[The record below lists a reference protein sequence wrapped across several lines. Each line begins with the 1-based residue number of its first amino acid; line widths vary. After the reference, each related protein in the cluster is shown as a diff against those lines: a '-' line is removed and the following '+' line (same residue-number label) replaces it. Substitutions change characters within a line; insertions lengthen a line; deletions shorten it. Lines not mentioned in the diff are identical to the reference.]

1 MLLKLLGLLDLFA
14 GITLFVMKFG
24 VGRKLSLIL
33 GILLLIKGVLFITTL
48 ASIPDLIT
56 GVIMVAAASG
66 SFHIIYLL
74 FALWLLQKGLF
85 SLYS

>member
-1 MLLKLLGLLDLFA
+1 MLLKILGLLDLIA

-24 VGRKLSLIL
+24 IGRKLSLIL

-56 GVIMVAAASG
+56 GIIMVVASYG
-66 SFHIIYLL
+66 NFHMIYLL